1 MLKKAIFIF
10 FILCFIGLL
19 SGCELQTQYSE
30 VGYQGTKS
38 LPNTEPQPNGKWDRI
53 LLNCDNKYFVV
64 EHTIETYN
72 SVTCEIGVVDMNNRF
87 ISPLSSANILVGK
100 SNLRYLGDGI
110 VFASDGVI
118 VQKEDGSRFDVGRSN
133 ARGETT
139 HFYNIEEDKGFSV
152 KADVISTVIEGYII
166 THQVAGGICYRI
178 DKTGFEQIDFVDKLG
193 PYSDGL
199 FFGQPGGSFP
209 IGYYFYDINGVPII
223 DMSEYD
229 IEIEDMKTIKF
240 EDGLCT
246 FEFKNPS
253 GNVYSATIDKS
264 GNFIREPYKK

>member
-1 MLKKAIFIF
+1 MLRKTIAIF
-10 FILCFIGLL
+10 FIACFIGIL
-19 SGCELQTQYSE
+19 SGCELQTRYDE
-30 VGYQGTKS
+30 VEYQS
-38 LPNTEPQPNGKWDRI
+38 IESQPNTEPQPDGKWDRI
-53 LLNCDNKYFVV
+53 LLNCDDKYFVV
-64 EHTIETYN
+64 ERTVETYN
-72 SVTCEIGVVDMNNRF
+72 SVTCEIGVVDINNTF
-87 ISPLSSANILVGK
+87 ISPLSSTNILVGK
-100 SNLRYLGDGI
+100 SNLCYLGDGVVI
-110 VFASDGVI
+110 ASEGVV
-118 VQKEDGSRFDVGRSN
+118 VQKEDGSSFVVGRIN

-166 THQVAGGICYRI
+166 TEQVSRDCYRVT
-178 DKTGFEQIDFVDKLG
+178 DTGTEQIDFVSKLG

-199 FFGQPGGSFP
+199 FYGQPEGGFP
-209 IGYYFYDINGVPII
+209 QGYYFYDINGIPII

-253 GNVYSATIDKS
+253 GNTYSATIDKS
-264 GNFIREPYKK
+264 GNFIIEPYKK